1 MAAEHAGRDPGRAAA
16 GGASSSRSIERRRFL
31 ERMTV
36 LTATAMLAPGS
47 VGRAR
52 PVAGGVPAAGWEM
65 PDAGPVQA
73 TDPVELTVVEAA
85 ALIRRGELSPVELVQ
100 AYLDRIERH
109 DAVYRAFN
117 TVTAERALEEARRLE
132 TTSGRLPLRGIPLAI
147 KDNFFTAGV
156 PTTANSII
164 FRDLVP
170 AYDATAWARLHG
182 SGGILLG
189 KTQMGPLATTAAT
202 TPEGVATTV
211 NAWSPA
217 DRRAGP
223 GGSSSGSATAV
234 AGRLAAAATG
244 TQTGGS
250 ITSPSNAQ
258 GLTGIKPTMGRVSLH
273 GIIPLTYTR
282 DHVGPLARD
291 ARDAAVLLRA
301 MAGPDPADP
310 RTLGLPPV
318 PDYVAAVEPGDA
330 WRGERL
336 RVGVLPGFVDE
347 PERTGGEQVERE
359 ETDLARGRATAAA
372 RRAFLSRLEELG
384 AEPVEIAPPRD
395 WETLTSRAFNNV
407 RLPERSEIFLEE
419 LRSDVRR
426 FGVSLSPWING
437 LLLPAAEFVRGQRA
451 RLLLLERV
459 LDEVFT
465 RCDVVVQTEPFPF
478 DMIGLPLIAFPIGFE
493 DASIGVPRPIG
504 TMLGAPPYEEDRLL
518 GLVAEFQRATDWHTR
533 RPAEPDTFEAPQDP
547 GADGRRG
554 TGARLD
560 LFDVMERGE

>member
-1 MAAEHAGRDPGRAAA
+1 MNSGRPDRTL
-16 GGASSSRSIERRRFL
+16 ERRRFL
-31 ERMTV
+31 ERMTA
-36 LTATAMLAPGS
+36 LTATAILAPGS
-47 VGRAR
+47 VARAR
-52 PVAGGVPAAGWEM
+52 PRRGREPAPGWEL
-65 PDAGPVQA
+65 PEGGPIQA
-73 TDPVELTVVEAA
+73 TDLVDLTVVEAA
-85 ALIRRGELSPVELVQ
+85 GLIRKGELSPLELVR
-100 AYLDRIERH
+100 AYLDRIARH
-109 DAVYRAFN
+109 DAAYRAFN
-117 TVTAERALEEARRLE
+117 TVTADRALEAARRLE
-132 TTSGRLPLRGIPLAI
+132 AAPGRLPLRGVPLAI
-147 KDNFFTAGV
+147 KDNFFTASV
-156 PTTANSII
+156 PTTANSLI
-164 FRDLVP
+164 FRDFVP
-170 AYDATAWARLHG
+170 AYDATAWARLRAA
-182 SGGILLG
+182 GGILLG

-234 AGRLAAAATG
+234 AGRLAAGATG

-250 ITSPSNAQ
+250 ITNPSNAQ

-310 RTLGLPPV
+310 RTLGLPGV
-318 PDYVAAVEPGDA
+318 PDYVAAVGPRAEGA
-330 WRGERL
+330 RTGLGEGV

-347 PERTGGEQVERE
+347 PAREPEEEGPRGGEARNGARRARER
-359 ETDLARGRATAAA
+359 DRATAAA
-372 RRAFLSRLEELG
+372 RRALLATLEDLG
-384 AEPVEIAPPRD
+384 AEIVEVDPPRD
-395 WETLTSRAFNNV
+395 WETLTSGEFNNV

-419 LRSDVRR
+419 LKTDVRR

-437 LLLPAAEFVRGQRA
+437 LLLPAAEYVRGQRA
-451 RLLLLERV
+451 RLLLLARV

-465 RCDVVVQTEPFPF
+465 RCDVVAQTAPFPF

-493 DASIGVPRPIG
+493 EASIGVPRPIG
-504 TMLGAPPYEEDRLL
+504 AMLGAPPYEEDRLL
-518 GLVAEFQRATDWHTR
+518 ALVAAFQRATDWHAR
-533 RPAEPDTFEAPQDP
+533 RPAEPDTFVAPEDA
-547 GADGRRG
+547 GDEGGRRG
-554 TGARLD
+554 PGRLD

>member
-1 MAAEHAGRDPGRAAA
+1 M
-16 GGASSSRSIERRRFL
+16 SRRTLERRRFL
-31 ERMTV
+31 ERMAA
-36 LTATAMLAPGS
+36 LTATAVLAPRSVVARTGS
-47 VGRAR
+47 AAA
-52 PVAGGVPAAGWEM
+52 PEPAFDRQL
-65 PDAGPVQA
+65 PDAGPIQP

-85 ALIRRGELSPVELVQ
+85 TLLRRGELSPVELVR

-109 DAVYRAFN
+109 DAAYRAFN
-117 TVTAERALEEARRLE
+117 TVTAERALADARRLE
-132 TTSGRLPLRGIPLAI
+132 NAPGRLPLRGIPLAI

-164 FRDLVP
+164 FRDHVP
-170 AYDATAWARLHG
+170 AYDATAWARLRAAG
-182 SGGILLG
+182 AVLLG

-202 TPEGVATTV
+202 TPEGIATTV

-291 ARDAAVLLRA
+291 ARDAAVLLQA

-318 PDYVAAVEPGDA
+318 PDFLAAVRPGAPLAPPGGRPRVGFFPGFEDEPDEDAEPGDPA
-330 WRGERL
+330 VRDRER
-336 RVGVLPGFVDE
+336 RARARAE
-347 PERTGGEQVERE
+347 ATATARRTL
-359 ETDLARGRATAAA
+359 LAR
-372 RRAFLSRLEELG
+372 LEQIG
-384 AEPVEIAPPRD
+384 AEVVEIEPPRD
-395 WETLTSRAFNNV
+395 WAILTSREFNNV
-407 RLPERSEIFLEE
+407 RLPERSEIFLGE

-437 LLLPAAEFVRGQRA
+437 LLLPAAEYVRGQRA

-465 RCDVVVQTEPFPF
+465 RCDVVLQTEPFPF
-478 DMIGLPLIAFPIGFE
+478 DMIGLPLLAFPIGFE
-493 DASIGVPRPIG
+493 EASVGVPRPIG
-504 TMLGAPPYEEDRLL
+504 ALLGAPPYEEDRLL
-518 GLVAEFQRATDWHTR
+518 ALAAAYQRATDWHTR
-533 RPAEPDTFEAPQDP
+533 RPAEPDTFEAP
-547 GADGRRG
+547 GATDAGGGR
-554 TGARLD
+554 GAPPRLD

>member
-1 MAAEHAGRDPGRAAA
+1 MTRRML
-16 GGASSSRSIERRRFL
+16 ERRGFL
-31 ERMTV
+31 ERMTA
-36 LTATAMLAPGS
+36 LTATAVLAPGS
-47 VGRAR
+47 VLARAGAR
-52 PVAGGVPAAGWEM
+52 GAPAAVPGWDLPE
-65 PDAGPVQA
+65 PGEIQA

-85 ALIRRGELSPVELVQ
+85 ALIRRGELSPVDLVR
-100 AYLDRIERH
+100 AYLDRIERL
-109 DAVYRAFN
+109 DATYRAFN
-117 TVTAERALEEARRLE
+117 TVTAERALADARRLAGAP
-132 TTSGRLPLRGIPLAI
+132 GRLPLRGIPLAI

-156 PTTANSII
+156 PTTANSLI
-164 FRDLVP
+164 FRDFIP
-170 AYDATAWARLHG
+170 AYDATAWARLG
-182 SGGILLG
+182 AAGGVLLG

-202 TPEGVATTV
+202 TPEGVPTTV

-291 ARDAAVLLRA
+291 ARDAAVLLQA

-318 PDYVAAVEPGDA
+318 PDYVAAVRPDGRA
-330 WRGERL
+330 ARAVSGGRL

-347 PERTGGEQVERE
+347 PEREPEEDVEADDPAARDRTRRE
-359 ETDLARGRATAAA
+359 RVRGRATAAA
-372 RRAFLSRLEELG
+372 RRQLLVRLEELG
-384 AEPVEIAPPRD
+384 AEIVEIAPPRD
-395 WETLTSRAFNNV
+395 WEILTSREFNNV

-419 LRSDVRR
+419 LRTDVRR

-451 RLLLLERV
+451 RLLLLQRV
-459 LDEVFT
+459 LEEVFT
-465 RCDVVVQTEPFPF
+465 RCDVVMQTEPFPF

-493 DASIGVPRPIG
+493 ETSVGVPRPIG
-504 TMLGAPPYEEDRLL
+504 TLLGAPPYEEDRLL
-518 GLVAEFQRATDWHTR
+518 ALVAEYQRTTDWHAR
-533 RPAEPDTFEAPQDP
+533 RPAEPGTFEAPGGVDRVGEP
-547 GADGRRG
+547 GAPY
-554 TGARLD
+554 RLD
-560 LFDVMERGE
+560 VFDVMKLGE